1 MKNPMQAVAEN
12 KMKMHKEKNP
22 KQAFTVKLIMQKMEE
37 DPDEDE
43 DEDDDLDPDDEDD
56 EEGEE
61 ESY

>member
-1 MKNPMQAVAEN
+1 MQAVAEN

-37 DPDEDE
+37 DPDLDPDDDDDDEDE
-43 DEDDDLDPDDEDD
+43 DEGD

-61 ESY
+61 